1 MLAPTGADYIVVG
14 AGSAG
19 CVLAARLSEDPATR
33 VLLLEAGQPD
43 KKQEIRI
50 PAAFSKLFHTS
61 FDWDYYTVP
70 QRHLDDRVL
79 FWPRGKTLGGTS
91 SLNAMMW
98 VRGVGADYDEW
109 AKLGNQGWSYEEVL
123 PYFKR
128 AEDTERY
135 DPDHLG
141 RGGPMTISDQRDPNP
156 ATALFVQ
163 ACQRAGIPR
172 NPNANVGTN
181 EGVDLTQVS
190 QRRGMRWSSADG
202 YLRPAMKRPNLAVR
216 TGVQATRVLV
226 ESGRAVGVEYLE
238 SGQAVIASAGSE
250 VILAGGAI
258 NSPQLLMLSGIGP
271 AAELSA
277 VGVKP
282 TVDLPGVGRN
292 LLDHLAAGAIR
303 FTNRTDSM
311 VNAETLRELAKF
323 VTLRKGMLTSSVAEA
338 HAFVKSEPPIDWPDL
353 EILFAPVP
361 FLDHGSTKPPGHGYT
376 IAAVL
381 LQPAS
386 SGSIS
391 LASTD
396 PTAAPRIDPNYLSE
410 PEDLRVLTIGVERA
424 MEIFET
430 SPLSAVTGGWIR
442 PNRKPESEAELVA
455 GIRRYSET
463 LYHPIGTCR
472 MGVDTMAVVDPELR
486 VHGVTGLRVADASIM
501 PYLIRG
507 HTNAPTVMIG
517 ERAADLIKA

>member
-1 MLAPTGADYIVVG
+1 MQAPTGADYIVVG

-70 QRHLDDRVL
+70 QRNLDDRVL

-98 VRGVGADYDEW
+98 VRGIGADYDEW

-123 PYFKR
+123 PYFMR
-128 AEDTERY
+128 AEDTERR
-135 DPDHLG
+135 DPEHLG

-156 ATALFVQ
+156 ATLLFVE

-190 QRRGMRWSSADG
+190 QLNGMRRSTADG
-202 YLRPAMKRPNLAVR
+202 YLRPAMARDNLVVR
-216 TGVQATRVLV
+216 TGVHATRVLLENGRAVAVEFV
-226 ESGRAVGVEYLE
+226 ESGR
-238 SGQAVIASAGSE
+238 VITAGAGSE
-250 VILAGGAI
+250 VILAGGTI

-271 AAELSA
+271 ADHLTA
-277 VGVKP
+277 VGVEP
-282 TVDLPGVGRN
+282 MVDLPGVGRN

-303 FTNRTDSM
+303 FTTRTDSM
-311 VNAETLRELAKF
+311 VTAETLRELAKF
-323 VTLRKGMLTSSVAEA
+323 VTRRKGMLTSSVAEA
-338 HAFVKSEPPIDWPDL
+338 HAFVKSEPAMDWPDL

-361 FLDHGSTKPPGHGYT
+361 FLDHGGTKPPGHGYT

-391 LASTD
+391 LASND

-410 PEDLRVLTIGVERA
+410 PEDLKVLMLGVERA

-442 PNRKPESEAELVA
+442 PDRKPESDAEVVA
-455 GIRRYSET
+455 GIRRHSET

-472 MGVDTMAVVDPELR
+472 MGVDEMAVVDHELR
-486 VHGVTGLRVADASIM
+486 VHGVAGLRVVDASIM
-501 PYLIRG
+501 PHLIRG
-507 HTNAPTVMIG
+507 HTNAPTIMIG
-517 ERAADLIKA
+517 EKAADLIRG

>member
-1 MLAPTGADYIVVG
+1 MQAPAGADYVVVG

-43 KKQEIRI
+43 KKQEIRV

-79 FWPRGKTLGGTS
+79 YWPRGKTLGGTS

-109 AKLGNQGWSYEEVL
+109 AKLGNPGWSYEEVL
-123 PYFKR
+123 PYFKK
-128 AEDTERY
+128 AEDTERQ

-141 RGGPMTISDQRDPNP
+141 RGGPMTVSDQRDPNP

-163 ACQRAGIPR
+163 ACQKAGMPR
-172 NPNANVGTN
+172 NPNANVATN
-181 EGVDLTQVS
+181 EGVDLTQVT

-202 YLRPAMKRPNLAVR
+202 YLRSAMARTNLTVR

-226 ESGRAVGVEYLE
+226 ENGRAVGVECLE
-238 SGQAVIASAGSE
+238 SGQVVIVSAGSE
-250 VILAGGAI
+250 VILAGGTI

-271 AAELSA
+271 AAELRA
-277 VGVKP
+277 VGISP

-292 LLDHLAAGAIR
+292 LQDHLAAGAIR
-303 FTNRTDSM
+303 FTTRTDSLAS
-311 VNAETLRELAKF
+311 AETLRELVKF
-323 VTLRKGMLTSSVAEA
+323 VTRRRGMLTSSVAEA
-338 HAFVKSEPPIDWPDL
+338 HAFVRSGPAIHWPDL

-361 FLDHGSTKPPGHGYT
+361 FLDHGGTTPPGHGYT

-391 LASTD
+391 LVSKDA
-396 PTAAPRIDPNYLSE
+396 TAAPRIDPNYLSE

-430 SPLSAVTGGWIR
+430 SPLSAIIGGWIR
-442 PNRKPESEAELVA
+442 PDRKPESEVEVVA
-455 GIRRYSET
+455 GIRRFSET

-472 MGVDTMAVVDPELR
+472 MGVDLMAVVDPELR
-486 VHGVTGLRVADASIM
+486 VHGVAGLRVADASIM
-501 PYLIRG
+501 PRLIRG

-517 ERAADLIKA
+517 EKAADLIKA

>member
-128 AEDTERY
+128 AEDTERQN
-135 DPDHLG
+135 PHHLG
-141 RGGPMTISDQRDPNP
+141 RGGPMTVSDQRDPNP

-238 SGQAVIASAGSE
+238 SGQVVIASAGTD

-292 LLDHLAAGAIR
+292 LMDHLAAGAIR
-303 FTNRTDSM
+303 FTNRTDSL
-311 VNAETLRELAKF
+311 VTAETLRELAKF
-323 VTLRKGMLTSSVAEA
+323 VTRRKGMLTSSVAEA
-338 HAFVKSEPPIDWPDL
+338 HAFVRSEPAIDWPDL

-361 FLDHGSTKPPGHGYT
+361 FLDHGDTTPPGHGYT

-442 PNRKPESEAELVA
+442 PDRKPESEAELVA

-472 MGVDTMAVVDPELR
+472 MGVDKMAVVDPELR
-486 VHGVTGLRVADASIM
+486 VHGVAGLRVADASIM
-501 PYLIRG
+501 PHLIRG

-517 ERAADLIKA
+517 EKAADLIKA

>member
-1 MLAPTGADYIVVG
+1 MLATTGADYIVVG

-19 CVLAARLSEDPATR
+19 CVLAARLSEDPATS

-109 AKLGNQGWSYEEVL
+109 AKQGNQGWSYEEVL

-128 AEDTERY
+128 AEDTERH

-172 NPNANVGTN
+172 NPNANAGTN

-216 TGVQATRVLV
+216 TGVQATRVML

-238 SGQAVIASAGSE
+238 SGRVVIASAGSE

-303 FTNRTDSM
+303 FTTRTDSM
-311 VNAETLRELAKF
+311 VAAETLGELAKF
-323 VTLRKGMLTSSVAEA
+323 VTRRKGMLTSSVAEA
-338 HAFVKSEPPIDWPDL
+338 HAFVRSEPAIDWPDL

-361 FLDHGSTKPPGHGYT
+361 FLDHGGTTPPGHGYT

-410 PEDLRVLTIGVERA
+410 PEDLKVLTIGVERA

-442 PNRKPESEAELVA
+442 PERKPDSEAELVA

-472 MGVDTMAVVDPELR
+472 MGVDELAVVDPELR
-486 VHGVTGLRVADASIM
+486 VHGVAGLRVADASIM
-501 PYLIRG
+501 PRLIRG

-517 ERAADLIKA
+517 EKAADLIRA

>member
-19 CVLAARLSEDPATR
+19 CVLAARLSEDPATK

-50 PAAFSKLFHTS
+50 PAAFSKLFHSS

-98 VRGVGADYDEW
+98 VRGVAADYDEW

-128 AEDTERY
+128 AEDTERH
-135 DPDHLG
+135 DSDHLG
-141 RGGPMTISDQRDPNP
+141 LGGPMTVSDQRDPNP

-163 ACQRAGIPR
+163 ACQETGIPL

-181 EGVDLTQVS
+181 EGVDLTQVT

-216 TGVQATRVLV
+216 TGLLATRILV

-238 SGQAVIASAGSE
+238 SGQVMIASAGE

-277 VGVKP
+277 VGVEP

-303 FTNRTDSM
+303 CTTRTDSL
-311 VNAETLRELAKF
+311 VTAETLRELVKF
-323 VTLRKGMLTSSVAEA
+323 VTRRRGMLTSSVAEA
-338 HAFVKSEPPIDWPDL
+338 HAFVRSEPAIDWPDL

-361 FLDHGSTKPPGHGYT
+361 FLDHGGTKPPGHGYT

-410 PEDLRVLTIGVERA
+410 PEDLRVLTTGVERA
-424 MEIFET
+424 MQIFET

-442 PNRKPESEAELVA
+442 PDRKPESEAELVA
-455 GIRRYSET
+455 GIRTYSET

-472 MGVDTMAVVDPELR
+472 MGADKMAVVDPELR
-486 VHGVTGLRVADASIM
+486 VHGVAGLRVADASIM
-501 PYLIRG
+501 PRLIRG

-517 ERAADLIKA
+517 EKAADLIKA

>member
-70 QRHLDDRVL
+70 QRHLYDRVL

-98 VRGVGADYDEW
+98 VRGIGADYDEW

-123 PYFKR
+123 PYFMR
-128 AEDTERY
+128 AEDTERH
-135 DPDHLG
+135 DPEHLG

-156 ATALFVQ
+156 ATFLFVE

-190 QRRGMRWSSADG
+190 QLRGMRRSTADG
-202 YLRPAMKRPNLAVR
+202 YLRPAMARANLVAR
-216 TGVQATRVLV
+216 TGVHATRVLL
-226 ESGRAVGVEYLE
+226 ENGRAVGVEFVE
-238 SGQAVIASAGSE
+238 SGQVVTASAGSE
-250 VILAGGAI
+250 VILAGGTI

-271 AAELSA
+271 ADQLTA
-277 VGVKP
+277 VGVEP
-282 TVDLPGVGRN
+282 IVDLPGVGRN

-303 FTNRTDSM
+303 FTTRTDSM
-311 VNAETLRELAKF
+311 VTAETLRELAKF
-323 VTLRKGMLTSSVAEA
+323 VTRRRGMLTSSVAEA
-338 HAFVKSEPPIDWPDL
+338 HAFVKSEPARDWPDL

-361 FLDHGSTKPPGHGYT
+361 FLDHGGTKPPGHGYT

-391 LASTD
+391 LASSD

-410 PEDLRVLTIGVERA
+410 PEDLEVLVIGVERA

-442 PNRKPESEAELVA
+442 PDRKPGSEAEVVA
-455 GIRRYSET
+455 GIRKYSET

-472 MGVDTMAVVDPELR
+472 MGVDEMAVVDPELR
-486 VHGVTGLRVADASIM
+486 VHGVAGLRVVDASIM

-507 HTNAPTVMIG
+507 HTNAPTIMIG
-517 ERAADLIKA
+517 EKAADLIRA

>member
-1 MLAPTGADYIVVG
+1 
-14 AGSAG
+14 
-19 CVLAARLSEDPATR
+19 
-33 VLLLEAGQPD
+33 LLLEAGQPD

-70 QRHLDDRVL
+70 QRNLDDRVL

-109 AKLGNQGWSYEEVL
+109 AKLGNQGWSFEEVL
-123 PYFKR
+123 PYFMR
-128 AEDTERY
+128 AEDTERR
-135 DPDHLG
+135 DPEHLG

-156 ATALFVQ
+156 ATFLFVE

-190 QRRGMRWSSADG
+190 QLNGMRRSTADG
-202 YLRPAMKRPNLAVR
+202 YLRPAMARGNLVVR
-216 TGVQATRVLV
+216 TGAHATRVLLANGRAVAVEFV
-226 ESGRAVGVEYLE
+226 ESGQVVT
-238 SGQAVIASAGSE
+238 ASAGSE
-250 VILAGGAI
+250 VILAGGTV

-271 AAELSA
+271 ADQLTA
-277 VGVKP
+277 VGVEP
-282 TVDLPGVGRN
+282 MVDLPGVGRN

-303 FTNRTDSM
+303 FTTRTDSM
-311 VNAETLRELAKF
+311 VTAETLRELAKF
-323 VTLRKGMLTSSVAEA
+323 VTRRKGMLTSSVAEA
-338 HAFVKSEPPIDWPDL
+338 HAFVKSEPAMDWPDL

-361 FLDHGSTKPPGHGYT
+361 FLDHGGTKPPGHGYT

-391 LASTD
+391 LASRD

-410 PEDLRVLTIGVERA
+410 PEDLEVLMIGVERA

-442 PNRKPESEAELVA
+442 PDRKPESGAEMVA
-455 GIRRYSET
+455 GIRRHSET

-472 MGVDTMAVVDPELR
+472 MGVDEMAVVDPELR
-486 VHGVTGLRVADASIM
+486 VYGVAGLRVVDASIM
-501 PYLIRG
+501 PHIIRG
-507 HTNAPTVMIG
+507 HTNAATIMIG
-517 ERAADLIKA
+517 EKAADLIRA

>member
-128 AEDTERY
+128 AEDTERH

-141 RGGPMTISDQRDPNP
+141 RGGPMTVSNQRDPNP

-190 QRRGMRWSSADG
+190 QRKGMRWSSADG

-226 ESGRAVGVEYLE
+226 EGGRAISVEYLE

-311 VNAETLRELAKF
+311 VTAETLRELAKF
-323 VTLRKGMLTSSVAEA
+323 VTRRKGMLTSSVAEA
-338 HAFVKSEPPIDWPDL
+338 HAFVRSEPAIDWPDL

-361 FLDHGSTKPPGHGYT
+361 FLDHGGTTPPGHGYT

-424 MEIFET
+424 MEIFES
-430 SPLSAVTGGWIR
+430 SPLSEVTGGWIR
-442 PNRKPESEAELVA
+442 PDRKPESEAEVVA

-472 MGVDTMAVVDPELR
+472 MGVDKMAVVDPELR
-486 VHGVTGLRVADASIM
+486 VHGVGGLRVVDASIM
-501 PYLIRG
+501 PHLIRG

-517 ERAADLIKA
+517 ERAADLIRA

>member
-91 SLNAMMW
+91 SVNAMMW

-109 AKLGNQGWSYEEVL
+109 ATLGNQGWSYEEVL

-128 AEDTERY
+128 AEDTERH

-141 RGGPMTISDQRDPNP
+141 RGGPMTVSNQRDPNP

-190 QRRGMRWSSADG
+190 QRKGMRWSSADG

-226 ESGRAVGVEYLE
+226 EGGRAVGVEYLE

-311 VNAETLRELAKF
+311 VTAETLRELAKF
-323 VTLRKGMLTSSVAEA
+323 VTRRKGMLTSSVAEA
-338 HAFVKSEPPIDWPDL
+338 HAFVRSEPAIDWPDL

-361 FLDHGSTKPPGHGYT
+361 FLDHGGTTPPGHGYT

-410 PEDLRVLTIGVERA
+410 PEDLRVLTMGVERA

-442 PNRKPESEAELVA
+442 PDRKPESEAELVA

-472 MGVDTMAVVDPELR
+472 MGVDKMAVVDPELR
-486 VHGVTGLRVADASIM
+486 VHGVGGLRVVDASIM
-501 PYLIRG
+501 PHLIRG

-517 ERAADLIKA
+517 EKAADLIRA